1 MILIDTHVWIWL
13 NSSPNQLCQAA
24 RERLENEPKLAL
36 SSISIY
42 ETMVVVEKGRFATT
56 YEPDAL
62 VRRWLRTGEVV
73 PLAVGD
79 EVAIRS
85 RSLKFFH
92 EDPFDRIIAGTANYE
107 KVPLMTADRN
117 LLRLEWLTTIPA
129 R

>member
-42 ETMVVVEKGRFATT
+42 ETMVVVEKGRFATS
-56 YEPDAL
+56 YEPDVL